1 MKIKKLILTLINV
14 ISVLMIAVAVFA
26 LVTVLFTPAGEAPTV
41 FGWQILR
48 VTTGS
53 MAPTYPTDTMVF
65 VRKTDPADIEP
76 GDVISFYSSDPG
88 LDGALN
94 THRVVEVRE
103 EDGHYVYVTRGDA
116 NNVRDQYDADSRRLL
131 GKVVGSSYLLGKL
144 SRLISNPLIFIPV
157 ILVPLAV
164 ILIGNIVRTVSYARV
179 LAKEEA
185 EEEVRQAL
193 ELIRERKQAE
203 NGTEV
208 RERKQAEN
216 GTEVRERKQAE
227 AEPEIRKK
235 APPDQD
241 GAS

>member
-14 ISVLMIAVAVFA
+14 ISVLVIAVAVFA

-48 VTTGS
+48 ITTGS

-65 VRKTDPADIEP
+65 VRKVDPADVEP

-88 LDGALN
+88 LDGSLN

-103 EDGHYVYVTRGDA
+103 EGDHYVYVTKGDA
-116 NNVRDQYDADSRRLL
+116 NNARDQYDADSRRLL

-144 SRLISNPLIFIPV
+144 SRLMANPLVFIPV

-164 ILIGNIVRTVSYARV
+164 ILIVNIVHTVSYAKV

-185 EEEVRQAL
+185 EEEVRKTL
-193 ELIRERKQAE
+193 EQIRERKRAE
-203 NGTEV
+203 EAGSES
-208 RERKQAEN
+208 EEN
-216 GTEVRERKQAE
+216 DLT
-227 AEPEIRKK
+227 
-235 APPDQD
+235 DQG

>member
-14 ISVLMIAVAVFA
+14 ISVLVIAVAVFA

-48 VTTGS
+48 ITTGS

-65 VRKTDPADIEP
+65 VRKVDPADVEP

-88 LDGALN
+88 LDGSLN

-103 EDGHYVYVTRGDA
+103 EGDHYIYVTKGDA
-116 NNVRDQYDADSRRLL
+116 NNARDQYDADSRRLL

-144 SRLISNPLIFIPV
+144 SRLMANPLVFIPV

-164 ILIGNIVRTVSYARV
+164 ILIVNIVHTVSYAKV

-185 EEEVRQAL
+185 EEEVRKTL
-193 ELIRERKQAE
+193 EQIRERKRAE
-203 NGTEV
+203 EAGSES
-208 RERKQAEN
+208 EEN
-216 GTEVRERKQAE
+216 DLT
-227 AEPEIRKK
+227 
-235 APPDQD
+235 DQG

>member
-14 ISVLMIAVAVFA
+14 ISVLVIAVAVFA

-48 VTTGS
+48 ITTGS

-65 VRKTDPADIEP
+65 VRKVDPADVEP

-88 LDGALN
+88 LDGSLN

-103 EDGHYVYVTRGDA
+103 EGDHYVYVTKGDA
-116 NNVRDQYDADSRRLL
+116 NNAQDQYDADSRRLL

-144 SRLISNPLIFIPV
+144 SRLMANPLVFIPV

-164 ILIGNIVRTVSYARV
+164 ILIVNIVHTVSYAKV

-185 EEEVRQAL
+185 EEEVRKTLDQ
-193 ELIRERKQAE
+193 IRERKQAE
-203 NGTEV
+203 SEK
-208 RERKQAEN
+208 ERSEKQAEDSESEKN
-216 GTEVRERKQAE
+216 
-227 AEPEIRKK
+227 I
-235 APPDQD
+235 PPDPG

>member
-14 ISVLMIAVAVFA
+14 ISVLVIAVAVFA

-193 ELIRERKQAE
+193 ELIRERRQTE
-203 NGTEV
+203 NGAEA
-208 RERKQAEN
+208 RER
-216 GTEVRERKQAE
+216 RQAE
-227 AEPEIRKK
+227 AADAEPETGKK
-235 APPDQD
+235 APPEQD

>member
-14 ISVLMIAVAVFA
+14 VSVMVIAVAVFA

-48 VTTGS
+48 ITTGS

-65 VRKTDPADIEP
+65 VRKVDPADVEP

-103 EDGHYVYVTRGDA
+103 EGDHYVYVTKGDA
-116 NNVRDQYDADSRRLL
+116 NNAQDQYDADSRRLL
-131 GKVVGSSYLLGKL
+131 GKVAGSSYLLGKL
-144 SRLISNPLIFIPV
+144 SRLMANPLVFIPV

-164 ILIGNIVRTVSYARV
+164 ILIVNIVHTVSYAKV

-185 EEEVRQAL
+185 EEEVRKTL
-193 ELIRERKQAE
+193 EQIRERKRAE
-203 NGTEV
+203 EAGSES
-208 RERKQAEN
+208 EEN
-216 GTEVRERKQAE
+216 DLT
-227 AEPEIRKK
+227 
-235 APPDQD
+235 DQG